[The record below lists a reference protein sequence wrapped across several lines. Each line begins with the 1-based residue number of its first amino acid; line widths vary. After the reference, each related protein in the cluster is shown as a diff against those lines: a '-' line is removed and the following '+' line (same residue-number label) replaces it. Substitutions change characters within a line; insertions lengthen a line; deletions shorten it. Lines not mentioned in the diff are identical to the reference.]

1 MFTTGLEYFEGD
13 ISTFLLAQLVTS
25 TQMIFQRFL
34 CALETSQQLSKA
46 GASAFRP
53 TCQLWRGVF
62 PQHVSPALRPSHSP
76 PTFYLTPL
84 SACSSG
90 HSGRAWGALETFL
103 LVPALLPDGDGHCPA
118 LSRNLQTCEL
128 HILELASLHPA
139 TYQLPLAASA
149 EAAQLLSE
157 K

>member
-1 MFTTGLEYFEGD
+1 MFTTGPEYFEGD
-13 ISTFLLAQLVTS
+13 ISTFLFAQLVTS

-62 PQHVSPALRPSHSP
+62 PQLVSPALHPSHSP
-76 PTFYLTPL
+76 PTFCLTPAFSL
-84 SACSSG
+84 LLWSF
-90 HSGRAWGALETFL
+90 REAWGALETFL
-103 LVPALLPDGDGHCPA
+103 VVPALLPDGDGHCPA

-128 HILELASLHPA
+128 HILETGQLTPCNTPA
-139 TYQLPLAASA
+139 PTGC
-149 EAAQLLSE
+149 LS
-157 K
+157 

>member
-1 MFTTGLEYFEGD
+1 MVGD
-13 ISTFLLAQLVTS
+13 AIHHLDSPFYVTFKV
-25 TQMIFQRFL
+25 M
-34 CALETSQQLSKA
+34 
-46 GASAFRP
+46 
-53 TCQLWRGVF
+53 
-62 PQHVSPALRPSHSP
+62 
-76 PTFYLTPL
+76 
-84 SACSSG
+84 
-90 HSGRAWGALETFL
+90 TFL